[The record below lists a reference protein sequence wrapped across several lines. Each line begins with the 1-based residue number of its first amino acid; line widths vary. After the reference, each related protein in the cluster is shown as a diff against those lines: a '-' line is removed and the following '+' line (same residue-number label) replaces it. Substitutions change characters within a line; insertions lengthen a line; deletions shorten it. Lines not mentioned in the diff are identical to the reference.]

1 MHNENTDNAEIL
13 APGRKN
19 SLDRHKKTDTHDSV
33 KHEKLSS
40 GDVVQHE
47 KTKKNKKRR
56 KHKKE
61 ELKDRKPVGSA
72 KGIETMFRNAY
83 RAELDLI
90 ALAATKANIMISLNG
105 FIVSALMISGGF
117 IYASSPLF
125 LAPATMFLFT
135 SATSIYFALLAAS
148 PENIGMHIGF
158 LNWFRDVIRKE
169 AAIRDFKA
177 YVKPDKSFIQ
187 GKSNILI
194 YEDRVKLSK
203 EDYWKQ
209 MHELLNDQED
219 VYAKMSDQLYWLGL
233 MASKKFRMLRA
244 SYNTF
249 RWGLIL
255 SVLVFISVKSY
266 MYLIPVTDN
275 EIIHM
280 RNVGISQ
287 FEDIYEPSAV
297 QQLQDGRLLVVED
310 EPSRALSIVEL
321 HPDGSIS
328 EDASLDNRL
337 LRSFH
342 RKLND
347 LEGLAMSPD
356 GYVYAITSHSR
367 TKKGKRKK
375 AREQILRFK
384 IRGNDVI
391 DIGVYTGLTDQLIK
405 SGVLK
410 NVLKNSV
417 NKNISFHSINI
428 EAFNFDKEGE
438 KLLLGFREPLI
449 DGKSMIVEIENPVDI
464 FEHGAQPKF
473 SKDVILLDLH
483 GGGIRSLDYDPVLNV
498 YLMVNEVRGEDGKK
512 HSQLWSW
519 TGKIEDEPKRIA
531 LPSMISLKNVE
542 SIAPLVING
551 EPRLLIVSDDGNVK
565 KHRPAKFILLEYNQ
579 LSNE

>member
-1 MHNENTDNAEIL
+1 MHNENTDNAKLL
-13 APGRKN
+13 APDGEN
-19 SLDRHKKTDTHDSV
+19 SLDRH
-33 KHEKLSS
+33 EKPSAD
-40 GDVVQHE
+40 DVVQHE
-47 KTKKNKKRR
+47 KTKTNKKPKKRSQ
-56 KHKKE
+56 HKKE
-61 ELKDRKPVGSA
+61 DRKDGKIVGSA

-90 ALAATKANIMISLNG
+90 ALAAMKANIMISLNG

-135 SATSIYFALLAAS
+135 SAASIYFALLAAS
-148 PENIGMHIGF
+148 PEMIGMHTGVI
-158 LNWFRDVIRKE
+158 NWFRDVIKRK
-169 AAIRDFKA
+169 ATIGDFKA
-177 YVKPDKSFIQ
+177 YVKPDNRFIN
-187 GKSNILI
+187 GESNLLI

-203 EDYWKQ
+203 EDYWKL
-209 MHELLNDQED
+209 MRELLNDQED

-244 SYNTF
+244 SYNIF

-255 SVLVFISVKSY
+255 SVLVFIGIKSI
-266 MYLIPVTDN
+266 MFLMPVTDDA
-275 EIIHM
+275 IIHL
-280 RNVGISQ
+280 RNMGISQ

-297 QQLQDGRLLVVED
+297 QQLQDGRLLIVED
-310 EPSRALSIVEL
+310 EPSRALSIVEFRQ
-321 HPDGSIS
+321 DGSLS

-347 LEGLAMSPD
+347 LEGLAMSAD

-367 TKKGKRKK
+367 TKKGKRKQE
-375 AREQILRFK
+375 REQLLRFK
-384 IRGNDVI
+384 IRGHDLIESDVY
-391 DIGVYTGLTDQLIK
+391 VGLTEQLKK
-405 SGVLK
+405 SGVLE
-410 NVLKNSV
+410 NALKNSV
-417 NKNISFHSINI
+417 NKNVSLQAINI

-449 DGKSMIVEIENPVDI
+449 DGKSMIVVVENTVGI
-464 FEHGAQPKF
+464 FKRGEQPKF
-473 SKDVILLDLH
+473 SEDVILLNLH
-483 GGGIRSLDYDPVLNV
+483 GGGIRSLDYDPVLDV
-498 YLMVNEVRGEDGKK
+498 YLMVNEARGEDGKN

-519 TGKIEDEPKRIA
+519 TGEIDEEPKRIE

-551 EPRLLIVSDDGNVK
+551 ESRLLIVSDDGNVK
-565 KHRPAKFILLEYNQ
+565 KKRPAKYILLEYDQ
-579 LSNE
+579 LSSE